1 LALVLLAPGIDLNPE
16 YGQSNH
22 MTVSDRWL
30 LPDGVEDI
38 LPPLAG
44 QIESLRRDV
53 MDTCQ
58 RWGYQLVIPPLIE
71 YLESLFTGTGHDLE
85 LQTFKLTDQLT
96 GRMMGLRADMT
107 PQAARIDAHT
117 LGQKGI
123 TRLCYAGHV
132 LHTRPRHMLTGRTP
146 IQAGCELFGSSS
158 ESADMEVI
166 SLMLESLRV
175 AGLPRVHLDL
185 AHVAI
190 YENLVREAGF
200 DRASGEAIFDAMARK
215 SVPELDQWLGDCPLG
230 SAGEMLRKL
239 ARVSGGRDA
248 LAEAKSILAGAPAAL
263 QQALEQLE
271 RVADMLV
278 ADFPEVTFGF
288 DFCELRGY
296 NYHTGL
302 VFSAYVPGHDDA
314 VGKGGRYDAIG
325 SDFGRARPA
334 TGFSLDIR
342 SLASLGQRVSQ
353 PAGMIWAPSDY
364 DDTLA
369 GVISGLRLTE
379 TVVRALPED
388 RNTDPRAR
396 GCDRILVR
404 QDGQWVVEHL
414 S

>member
-1 LALVLLAPGIDLNPE
+1 
-16 YGQSNH
+16 

-44 QIESLRRDV
+44 RIESLRRDV

-96 GRMMGLRADMT
+96 GRMMGVRADMT

-117 LGQKGI
+117 LGQEGI

-146 IQAGCELFGSSS
+146 IQAGCELFGSAS

-166 SLMLESLRV
+166 SLMLETLRV
-175 AGLPRVHLDL
+175 AGLPRIHLDL

-190 YENLVREAGF
+190 YESLIGEADF
-200 DRASGEAIFDAMARK
+200 DRDTEETIFDAMARK
-215 SVPELDQWLGDCPLG
+215 SVPELDVLLGDCPEG
-230 SAGEMLRKL
+230 SAGSRLRKL
-239 ARVSGGRDA
+239 ARVSGGPEA
-248 LAEAKSILAGAPAAL
+248 LVEARKILSGASESLDAAL
-263 QQALEQLE
+263 DKLD
-271 RVADMLV
+271 RVANMLTR
-278 ADFPEVTFGF
+278 DFPEVSFGF

-302 VFSAYVPGHDDA
+302 VFAAYVPGHGDSVA
-314 VGKGGRYDAIG
+314 KGGRYDAIG
-325 SDFGRARPA
+325 SDFGRPRPA

-342 SLASLGQRVSQ
+342 ALVSLGERTVKKNG
-353 PAGMIWAPSDY
+353 AVWAPADQDPTLEGAVSD
-364 DDTLA
+364 
-369 GVISGLRLTE
+369 LRKTE
-379 TVVRALPED
+379 TVIRALPED
-388 RNTDPRAR
+388 EGVNPATR
-396 GCDRILVR
+396 GCDRQLVKK
-404 QDGQWVVEHL
+404 DGEWVVESL
-414 S
+414 D

>member
-1 LALVLLAPGIDLNPE
+1 
-16 YGQSNH
+16 

-71 YLESLFTGTGHDLE
+71 YLESLFTGTGHNLE

-96 GRMMGLRADMT
+96 GRMMGVRADMT

-117 LGQKGI
+117 LGQEGI

-132 LHTRPRHMLTGRTP
+132 LHTRPLHMLTGRTP
-146 IQAGCELFGSSS
+146 IQAGCELFGSAS
-158 ESADMEVI
+158 EAADLEVI
-166 SLMLESLRV
+166 SLMLEGLRV
-175 AGLPRVHLDL
+175 AGLRRVHLDL
-185 AHVAI
+185 AHVSI
-190 YENLVREAGF
+190 YQSLINETGF
-200 DRASGEAIFDAMARK
+200 DRDTEAAVFDAMARK
-215 SVPELDQWLGDCPLG
+215 SVPELDALLGDCPAD
-230 SAGEMLRKL
+230 SAGARLREL
-239 ARVSGGRDA
+239 ARVSGGLEALNDA
-248 LAEAKSILAGAPAAL
+248 RTILSGASVALDAAL
-263 QQALEQLE
+263 DQLG
-271 RVADMLV
+271 RVATML
-278 ADFPEVTFGF
+278 ARDFPEVELGF

-302 VFSAYVPGHDDA
+302 VFAAYVPGHGDA

-342 SLASLGQRVSQ
+342 ALVALGQRPSMQ
-353 PAGMIWAPSDY
+353 AGAIWAPAVA
-364 DDTLA
+364 DDPSLEA
-369 GVISGLRLTE
+369 VISGLRMTK
-379 TVVRALPED
+379 TVVRALPDDAGTNPAE
-388 RNTDPRAR
+388 R
-396 GCDRILVR
+396 GCDRQIR
-404 QDGQWVVEHL
+404 KQDGKWVVEPL
-414 S
+414 V

>member
-1 LALVLLAPGIDLNPE
+1 
-16 YGQSNH
+16 

-44 QIESLRRDV
+44 RIESLRRDV

-96 GRMMGLRADMT
+96 GRMMGVRADMT

-117 LGQKGI
+117 LGQEGI

-146 IQAGCELFGSSS
+146 IQAGCELFGSTS
-158 ESADMEVI
+158 EAADMEII
-166 SLMLESLRV
+166 SLMLEALRV

-185 AHVAI
+185 AHVSI
-190 YENLVREAGF
+190 YESLIASSGF
-200 DRASGEAIFDAMARK
+200 DKDTEAAVFDAMARK
-215 SVPELDQWLGDCPLG
+215 SVPELDRLLGDCEPG
-230 SAGEMLRKL
+230 SAGARLCDL
-239 ARVSGGRDA
+239 ARVNGGV
-248 LAEAKSILAGAPAAL
+248 E
-263 QQALEQLE
+263 ALEQA
-271 RVADMLV
+271 RVILGGASEALDAALNKLTRVVEMLSR
-278 ADFPEVTFGF
+278 DFPEVSLGF

-302 VFSAYVPGHDDA
+302 VFAAYVPGHGDA
-314 VGKGGRYDAIG
+314 VAKGGRYDAIG

-342 SLASLGQRVSQ
+342 ALVSLGERVHHHSG
-353 PAGMIWAPSDY
+353 AIWAPAVEESA
-364 DDTLA
+364 LE
-369 GVISGLRLTE
+369 GVISGLRMTE
-379 TVVRALPED
+379 TVIRQLPGDEPADPALQ
-388 RNTDPRAR
+388 
-396 GCDRILVR
+396 GCDRQLVKK
-404 QDGQWVVEHL
+404 DGQWVVEML
-414 S
+414 G

>member
-1 LALVLLAPGIDLNPE
+1 
-16 YGQSNH
+16 

-96 GRMMGLRADMT
+96 GRMMGVRADMT

-117 LGQKGI
+117 LGDEGI

-132 LHTRPRHMLTGRTP
+132 LHTRPQHMLTGRTP
-146 IQAGCELFGSSS
+146 IQAGCELFGSTS
-158 ESADMEVI
+158 EAADLEVI
-166 SLMLESLRV
+166 SLMLEALRV
-175 AGLPRVHLDL
+175 SGLRRVHLDL
-185 AHVAI
+185 AHVSI
-190 YENLVREAGF
+190 YESLITEAGF
-200 DRASGEAIFDAMARK
+200 DRNTEEAVFDAMARK
-215 SVPELDQWLGDCPLG
+215 SVPELDRLLGDCAPG
-230 SAGEMLRKL
+230 SAGARLREL
-239 ARVSGGRDA
+239 ARVSGGVDA
-248 LAEAKSILAGAPAAL
+248 LEAARRILGGASSAL
-263 QQALEQLE
+263 DAALEQLARVVEMLE
-271 RVADMLV
+271 RDY
-278 ADFPEVTFGF
+278 PEVSLGF

-302 VFSAYVPGHDDA
+302 VFAAYVPGHGDSVA
-314 VGKGGRYDAIG
+314 KGGRYDAIG

-342 SLASLGQRVSQ
+342 ALVALGER
-353 PAGMIWAPSDY
+353 AYNRFGAIWAPADE
-364 DDTLA
+364 DDALE
-369 GVISGLRLTE
+369 GVISGLRMTE
-379 TVVRALPED
+379 TVIRALPED
-388 RNTDPRAR
+388 TDANPATR
-396 GCDRILVR
+396 GCDRQLVKR
-404 QDGQWVVEHL
+404 DGKWVVVAL
-414 S
+414 D

>member
-1 LALVLLAPGIDLNPE
+1 
-16 YGQSNH
+16 

-96 GRMMGLRADMT
+96 GRMMGVRADMT

-117 LGQKGI
+117 LGDEGI

-132 LHTRPRHMLTGRTP
+132 LHTRPQHMLTGRTP
-146 IQAGCELFGSSS
+146 IQAGCELFGSTS
-158 ESADMEVI
+158 EAADLEVI
-166 SLMLESLRV
+166 SLMLEALRV
-175 AGLPRVHLDL
+175 SGLRRVHLDL
-185 AHVAI
+185 AHVSI
-190 YENLVREAGF
+190 YESLITEAGF
-200 DRASGEAIFDAMARK
+200 DRNTEETVFDAMARK
-215 SVPELDQWLGDCPLG
+215 SVPELDRLLGDCEPG
-230 SAGEMLRKL
+230 SAGARLREL
-239 ARVSGGRDA
+239 ARVSGGVDA
-248 LAEAKSILAGAPAAL
+248 LAAARRILGGASSAL
-263 QQALEQLE
+263 DAALEQLARVVEMLE
-271 RVADMLV
+271 RDY
-278 ADFPEVTFGF
+278 PEVSLGF

-302 VFSAYVPGHDDA
+302 VFAAYVPGHGDSVA
-314 VGKGGRYDAIG
+314 KGGRYDAIG

-342 SLASLGQRVSQ
+342 ALVALGER
-353 PAGMIWAPSDY
+353 AYNRFGAIWAPADE
-364 DDTLA
+364 DTALE
-369 GVISGLRLTE
+369 GVISGLRMTE
-379 TVVRALPED
+379 TVIRALPED
-388 RNTDPRAR
+388 TDANTAAR
-396 GCDRILVR
+396 GCDRQLVKR
-404 QDGQWVVEHL
+404 DGKWVVVAL
-414 S
+414 D

>member
-1 LALVLLAPGIDLNPE
+1 
-16 YGQSNH
+16 

-96 GRMMGLRADMT
+96 GRMMGVRADMT

-117 LGQKGI
+117 LGQEGI

-146 IQAGCELFGSSS
+146 IQAGCELFGSAS
-158 ESADMEVI
+158 EAADMEVI
-166 SLMLESLRV
+166 SLMLETLRV
-175 AGLPRVHLDL
+175 SGLPRVHLDL

-190 YENLVREAGF
+190 YETLMGEASF
-200 DRASGEAIFDAMARK
+200 DRDTEAAIFDAMARK
-215 SVPELDQWLGDCPLG
+215 SVPELDELLG
-230 SAGEMLRKL
+230 SCDPLSAGGRLRQL
-239 ARVSGGRDA
+239 ARVSGG
-248 LAEAKSILAGAPAAL
+248 AEALQEARKILEGAPEAL
-263 QQALEQLE
+263 LGALDQLG
-271 RVADMLV
+271 RVADMLTR
-278 ADFPEVTFGF
+278 DFPEISFGF

-302 VFSAYVPGHDDA
+302 VFAAYAPGHGDA
-314 VGKGGRYDAIG
+314 VAKGGRYDAIG

-334 TGFSLDIR
+334 TGFSLDVR
-342 SLASLGQRVSQ
+342 ALVSLGERVVRR
-353 PAGMIWAPSDY
+353 PGAVWAPADV
-364 DDTLA
+364 DPALE
-369 GVISGLRLTE
+369 GVIAGLRLTE
-379 TVVRALPED
+379 VVVRALPEESGA
-388 RNTDPRAR
+388 DPAAK
-396 GCDRILVR
+396 GCDRILVKR
-404 QDGQWVVEHL
+404 DGQWVVDQL

>member
-1 LALVLLAPGIDLNPE
+1 
-16 YGQSNH
+16 

-96 GRMMGLRADMT
+96 GRMMGVRADMT

-117 LGQKGI
+117 LGQEGI

-146 IQAGCELFGSSS
+146 IQAGCELFGSAS
-158 ESADMEVI
+158 EAADLEII
-166 SLMLESLRV
+166 SLMLETLRV
-175 AGLPRVHLDL
+175 AGLSRVHLDL
-185 AHVAI
+185 AHVSI
-190 YENLVREAGF
+190 YESLISAAGF
-200 DRASGEAIFDAMARK
+200 DKATEEAVFDAMGRK
-215 SVPELDQWLGDCPLG
+215 SVPELERLLGDCKDG
-230 SAGEMLRKL
+230 SAGALLRRL
-239 ARVSGGRDA
+239 ARVSGGTEA
-248 LAEAKSILAGAPAAL
+248 LDEAREILAGASGALDNALGQLARVAEAL
-263 QQALEQLE
+263 Q
-271 RVADMLV
+271 RDY
-278 ADFPEVTFGF
+278 PEVSLGF

-302 VFSAYVPGHDDA
+302 VFAAYVPGHGDSVA
-314 VGKGGRYDAIG
+314 KGGRYDAIG
-325 SDFGRARPA
+325 SDFGRGRPA

-342 SLASLGQRVSQ
+342 ALVALGDRLTQRPGAV
-353 PAGMIWAPSDY
+353 WAPAQADAALEQAIV
-364 DDTLA
+364 DLRTTDT
-369 GVISGLRLTE
+369 VI
-379 TVVRALPED
+379 RALPD
-388 RNTDPRAR
+388 DVTTDPASR
-396 GCDRILVR
+396 GCDRQLVKR
-404 QDGQWVVEHL
+404 DGQWILEAL
-414 S
+414 G

>member
-1 LALVLLAPGIDLNPE
+1 
-16 YGQSNH
+16 

-96 GRMMGLRADMT
+96 GRMMGVRADMT

-117 LGQKGI
+117 LGDEGI

-132 LHTRPRHMLTGRTP
+132 LHTRPQHMLTGRTP
-146 IQAGCELFGSSS
+146 IQAGCELFGSTS
-158 ESADMEVI
+158 EAADLEVI
-166 SLMLESLRV
+166 SLMLEALRV
-175 AGLPRVHLDL
+175 SGLRRVHLDL
-185 AHVAI
+185 AHVSI
-190 YENLVREAGF
+190 YESLITEAGF
-200 DRASGEAIFDAMARK
+200 DRNTEEAVFDAMARK
-215 SVPELDQWLGDCPLG
+215 SVPELDRLLGGCEPG
-230 SAGEMLRKL
+230 SAGARLREL
-239 ARVSGGRDA
+239 ARVSGGVDA
-248 LAEAKSILAGAPAAL
+248 LAAARRILGGASSAL
-263 QQALEQLE
+263 DAALEQLARVVEMLE
-271 RVADMLV
+271 RDY
-278 ADFPEVTFGF
+278 PEVSLGF

-302 VFSAYVPGHDDA
+302 VFAAYVPGHGDSVA
-314 VGKGGRYDAIG
+314 KGGRYDAIG

-342 SLASLGQRVSQ
+342 ALVALGER
-353 PAGMIWAPSDY
+353 AYNRFGAIWAPAVE
-364 DDTLA
+364 DTALES
-369 GVISGLRLTE
+369 VISGLRMTE
-379 TVVRALPED
+379 TVIRALPED
-388 RNTDPRAR
+388 TDANPAAR
-396 GCDRILVR
+396 GCDRQLVKR
-404 QDGQWVVEHL
+404 DGKWVVVAL
-414 S
+414 D

>member
-1 LALVLLAPGIDLNPE
+1 
-16 YGQSNH
+16 

-96 GRMMGLRADMT
+96 GRMMGVRADMT

-117 LGQKGI
+117 LGDEGI

-132 LHTRPRHMLTGRTP
+132 LHTRPHHMLTGRTP
-146 IQAGCELFGSSS
+146 IQAGCELFGSAS
-158 ESADMEVI
+158 ETADLEI
-166 SLMLESLRV
+166 IALMLETLRV
-175 AGLPRVHLDL
+175 SGLPRVHLDL
-185 AHVAI
+185 AHVSI
-190 YENLVREAGF
+190 YESLITQAGF
-200 DRASGEAIFDAMARK
+200 DRETEAAVFDAMARK
-215 SVPELDQWLGDCPLG
+215 SVPELDQLLGDCTAG
-230 SAGEMLRKL
+230 SAGARLREL
-239 ARVSGGRDA
+239 ARVNGGVEA
-248 LAEAKSILAGAPAAL
+248 LEQAQSILGGASDDLDA
-263 QQALEQLE
+263 ALEQLA
-271 RVADMLV
+271 RVAQMLKR
-278 ADFPEVTFGF
+278 DYPEVSLGF

-302 VFSAYVPGHDDA
+302 VFAAYVPGHGDSVA
-314 VGKGGRYDAIG
+314 KGGRYDAIG

-342 SLASLGQRVSQ
+342 ALVALGQRAYSR
-353 PAGMIWAPSDY
+353 AGSIWAPAEADPA
-364 DDTLA
+364 LE
-369 GVISGLRLTE
+369 GVVSGLRMTE
-379 TVVRALPED
+379 TVIRALPED
-388 RNTDPRAR
+388 AQADPAER
-396 GCDRILVR
+396 GCDRQLVKR
-404 QDGQWVVEHL
+404 DGKWVVEAL
-414 S
+414 G

>member
-1 LALVLLAPGIDLNPE
+1 
-16 YGQSNH
+16 

-96 GRMMGLRADMT
+96 GRMMGVRADMT

-117 LGQKGI
+117 LGQEGI

-146 IQAGCELFGSSS
+146 IQAGCELFGSES
-158 ESADMEVI
+158 EAADMEVI
-166 SLMLESLRV
+166 SLMLEALRV
-175 AGLPRVHLDL
+175 AGLSRVHLDL
-185 AHVAI
+185 AHVSI
-190 YENLVREAGF
+190 FQSLIGAGNF
-200 DRASGEAIFDAMARK
+200 DRDTEAAIFDAVGRK
-215 SVPELDQWLGDCPLG
+215 SVPELEELLGDCPAD
-230 SAGEMLRKL
+230 SAGGRLLRL
-239 ARVSGGRDA
+239 VPVSGGPEA
-248 LAEAKSILAGAPAAL
+248 LAQARTILQGASEVL
-263 QQALEQLE
+263 DKALEKLD
-271 RVADMLV
+271 RVSEMLV
-278 ADFPEVTFGF
+278 RDFPEVSFGF

-302 VFSAYVPGHDDA
+302 VFAAYVPGHGDA
-314 VGKGGRYDAIG
+314 VAKGGRYDAIG
-325 SDFGRARPA
+325 QDFGRARPA

-342 SLASLGQRVSQ
+342 ALVALGERTRTL
-353 PAGMIWAPSDY
+353 PGAIWAPADPDPALEAAISELRK
-364 DDTLA
+364 T
-369 GVISGLRLTE
+369 GTVI
-379 TVVRALPED
+379 RALPED
-388 RNTDPRAR
+388 DLCDPATR
-396 GCDRILVR
+396 GCDRKLVR
-404 QDGQWVVEHL
+404 TGGQWVVEKL

>member
-1 LALVLLAPGIDLNPE
+1 
-16 YGQSNH
+16 

-71 YLESLFTGTGHDLE
+71 YLESLFTGTGHDLA

-96 GRMMGLRADMT
+96 GRMMGVRADMT

-117 LGQKGI
+117 LHQEGI

-132 LHTRPRHMLTGRTP
+132 LHARPKHMLTGRTP
-146 IQAGCELFGSSS
+146 IQAGCELFGSAS
-158 ESADMEVI
+158 EDADLEVI
-166 SLMLESLRV
+166 RLMLEALRV
-175 AGLPRVHLDL
+175 AGISEVHLDL

-190 YENLVREAGF
+190 YQSLIEAAGF
-200 DRASGEAIFDAMARK
+200 DEETEAAIFDAMARK
-215 SVPELDQWLGDCPLG
+215 SIPELDELLGAYPPQSPGAL
-230 SAGEMLRKL
+230 LRTL
-239 ARVSGGRDA
+239 ARVSGGADA
-248 LAEAKSILAGAPAAL
+248 LDIAREALAGAPDNVIHAL
-263 QQALEQLE
+263 DQLQ
-271 RVADMLV
+271 RVAEHLRGSHPDLNL
-278 ADFPEVTFGF
+278 GF

-302 VFSAYVPGHDDA
+302 VFAAYVPGHGDA

-325 SDFGRARPA
+325 QDFGRARPA
-334 TGFSLDIR
+334 TGFSLDVRALVALGRRAGRAR
-342 SLASLGQRVSQ
+342 SA
-353 PAGMIWAPSDY
+353 IWAPADA
-364 DDTLA
+364 DPALDATIA
-369 GVISGLRLTE
+369 GLRMTE

-388 RNTDPRAR
+388 GDVDPAAR
-396 GCDRILVR
+396 GCDRVLVER
-404 QDGQWVVEHL
+404 NGQWVVEQL
-414 S
+414 GAR

>member
-1 LALVLLAPGIDLNPE
+1 
-16 YGQSNH
+16 

-96 GRMMGLRADMT
+96 GRMMGVRADMT

-117 LGQKGI
+117 LGDEGI

-132 LHTRPRHMLTGRTP
+132 LHTRPHHMLTGRTP
-146 IQAGCELFGSSS
+146 IQAGCELFGSAS
-158 ESADMEVI
+158 ETADLEI
-166 SLMLESLRV
+166 IALMLETLRV
-175 AGLPRVHLDL
+175 SGLPRVHLDL
-185 AHVAI
+185 AHVSI
-190 YENLVREAGF
+190 YESLITQAGF
-200 DRASGEAIFDAMARK
+200 DRETEAAVFDAMARK
-215 SVPELDQWLGDCPLG
+215 SVPELDQLLGDCAAG
-230 SAGEMLRKL
+230 SAGARLREL
-239 ARVSGGRDA
+239 ARVNGGVEA
-248 LAEAKSILAGAPAAL
+248 LEQAQSILGGASTDLDA
-263 QQALEQLE
+263 ALEQLG
-271 RVADMLV
+271 RVAQMLKR
-278 ADFPEVTFGF
+278 DYPEVSLGF

-302 VFSAYVPGHDDA
+302 VFAAYVPGHGDSVA
-314 VGKGGRYDAIG
+314 KGGRYDAIG

-342 SLASLGQRVSQ
+342 ALVALGQRAYSR
-353 PAGMIWAPSDY
+353 AGSIWAPAEADPA
-364 DDTLA
+364 LE
-369 GVISGLRLTE
+369 GVISGLRMTE
-379 TVVRALPED
+379 TVIRALPED
-388 RNTDPRAR
+388 AQADPAER
-396 GCDRILVR
+396 GCDRQLVKR
-404 QDGQWVVEHL
+404 DGKWVVEAL
-414 S
+414 D

>member
-1 LALVLLAPGIDLNPE
+1 
-16 YGQSNH
+16 

-96 GRMMGLRADMT
+96 GRMMGVRADMT

-117 LGQKGI
+117 LGQDGI

-146 IQAGCELFGSSS
+146 IQAGCELFGSAS

-166 SLMLESLRV
+166 SLMLEALRV
-175 AGLPRVHLDL
+175 SGLPRVHLDL

-190 YENLVREAGF
+190 YETLMGEAGF
-200 DRASGEAIFDAMARK
+200 DRVTAAAVFDAMARK
-215 SVPELDQWLGDCPLG
+215 SVPELDELLGDCDPH
-230 SAGEMLRKL
+230 SAGGRLRAL
-239 ARVSGGRDA
+239 ARVSGGPEA
-248 LAEAKSILAGAPAAL
+248 LEEAREILAGAPEAL
-263 QQALEQLE
+263 NSALDQLG
-271 RVADMLV
+271 RVADLLTR
-278 ADFPEVTFGF
+278 DFPEVSFGF

-302 VFSAYVPGHDDA
+302 VFAAYAPGHGDA
-314 VGKGGRYDAIG
+314 VAKGGRYDAIG

-342 SLASLGQRVSQ
+342 ALVALGERVSRRSG
-353 PAGMIWAPSDY
+353 AVWAPADN
-364 DDTLA
+364 DPALQ
-369 GVISGLRLTE
+369 GVIAGLRMTE

-388 RNTDPRAR
+388 VDTDPATR
-396 GCDRILVR
+396 GCDRILVKR
-404 QDGQWVVEHL
+404 DGQWVVDQL

>member
-1 LALVLLAPGIDLNPE
+1 
-16 YGQSNH
+16 

-44 QIESLRRDV
+44 RIESLRRDV

-96 GRMMGLRADMT
+96 GRMMGVRADMT

-117 LGQKGI
+117 LGQEGI

-146 IQAGCELFGSSS
+146 IQAGCELFGSAS
-158 ESADMEVI
+158 EAADMEVI
-166 SLMLESLRV
+166 SLMLETLRV
-175 AGLPRVHLDL
+175 AGLPRIHLDL

-190 YENLVREAGF
+190 YESLIGEADF
-200 DRASGEAIFDAMARK
+200 DRDTEETIFDAMARK
-215 SVPELDQWLGDCPLG
+215 SVPELDELLGDCAEG
-230 SAGEMLRKL
+230 SAGDRLRKL
-239 ARVSGGRDA
+239 ARVSGGPEA
-248 LAEAKSILAGAPAAL
+248 LAEARTILSGASESLDAAL
-263 QQALEQLE
+263 DKLE
-271 RVADMLV
+271 RVSAMLTR
-278 ADFPEVTFGF
+278 DFPEVSFGF

-302 VFSAYVPGHDDA
+302 VFAAYVPGHGDSVA
-314 VGKGGRYDAIG
+314 KGGRYDAIG
-325 SDFGRARPA
+325 SDFGRPRPA

-342 SLASLGQRVSQ
+342 ALVSLGERAVRKGG
-353 PAGMIWAPSDY
+353 AVWAPADQ
-364 DDTLA
+364 DPELEGA
-369 GVISGLRLTE
+369 IAGLRSTD
-379 TVVRALPED
+379 TVIRALPED
-388 RNTDPRAR
+388 EGCDPAAR
-396 GCDRILVR
+396 GCDRQLVKK
-404 QDGQWVVEHL
+404 DGEWVVESL
-414 S
+414 D

>member
-1 LALVLLAPGIDLNPE
+1 
-16 YGQSNH
+16 

-96 GRMMGLRADMT
+96 GRMMGVRADMT

-117 LGQKGI
+117 LGQEGI

-132 LHTRPRHMLTGRTP
+132 LHTRPKHMLASRTP
-146 IQAGCELFGSSS
+146 IQAGCEVFGSAS
-158 ESADMEVI
+158 ESADLEII
-166 SLMLESLRV
+166 SLMLEALRV

-190 YENLVREAGF
+190 YESLIGEAEF
-200 DRASGEAIFDAMARK
+200 DRDTSAAIFDAMGRK
-215 SVPELDQWLGDCPLG
+215 SVPELDRLLGDCPKG
-230 SAGEMLRKL
+230 SAGARLREL
-239 ARVSGGRDA
+239 ARVSGG
-248 LAEAKSILAGAPAAL
+248 AEALTEAGRILSGASDNLSAAL
-263 QQALEQLE
+263 DQLGRVATMLE
-271 RVADMLV
+271 R
-278 ADFPEVTFGF
+278 DFPEVSFGF

-302 VFSAYVPGHDDA
+302 VFAAYVPGHGDSI
-314 VGKGGRYDAIG
+314 GKGGRYDAIG

-342 SLASLGQRVSQ
+342 ALVSLGSRPANQRKAV
-353 PAGMIWAPSDY
+353 WAPAEEDSE
-364 DDTLA
+364 LEQ
-369 GVISGLRLTE
+369 VISELRKTDI
-379 TVVRALPED
+379 VIRALPED
-388 RNTDPRAR
+388 MKADPSTR
-396 GCDRILVR
+396 GCDRKLVKQGDR
-404 QDGQWVVEHL
+404 WVVQGL
-414 S
+414 G

>member
-1 LALVLLAPGIDLNPE
+1 
-16 YGQSNH
+16 

-117 LGQKGI
+117 LGQEGV

-146 IQAGCELFGSSS
+146 IQAGCELFGSAS
-158 ESADMEVI
+158 EAADLEVI
-166 SLMLESLRV
+166 SLMLAALRV
-175 AGLPRVHLDL
+175 AGLRRVHLDL
-185 AHVAI
+185 AHVSI
-190 YENLVREAGF
+190 YESLINEAGF
-200 DRASGEAIFDAMARK
+200 DRDTEAAVFDAMARK
-215 SVPELDQWLGDCPLG
+215 SVPELDALLGTCPAG
-230 SAGEMLRKL
+230 SAGARLREL
-239 ARVSGGRDA
+239 ARVSGGVEA
-248 LAEAKSILAGAPAAL
+248 LATAREILGGASSAL
-263 QQALEQLE
+263 DAALEQLG
-271 RVADMLV
+271 RVADML
-278 ADFPEVTFGF
+278 ARDFPEVDLGF

-302 VFSAYVPGHDDA
+302 VFAAYVPGHGDA
-314 VGKGGRYDAIG
+314 IGKGGRYDAIG

-342 SLASLGQRVSQ
+342 ALVTLGERPSKRSG
-353 PAGMIWAPSDY
+353 AIWAPAV
-364 DDTLA
+364 DDSSLE
-369 GVISGLRLTE
+369 GVISGLRMTE
-379 TVVRALPED
+379 TVVRALPD
-388 RNTDPRAR
+388 DAGVDPADR
-396 GCDRILVR
+396 GCDRQLCQ
-404 QDGQWVVEHL
+404 QDGKWVVETL
-414 S
+414 V

>member
-1 LALVLLAPGIDLNPE
+1 
-16 YGQSNH
+16 

-96 GRMMGLRADMT
+96 GRMMGVRADMT

-117 LGQKGI
+117 LGQEGI

-146 IQAGCELFGSSS
+146 IQAGCELFGSAS
-158 ESADMEVI
+158 EAADMEVI
-166 SLMLESLRV
+166 SLMLETLRV
-175 AGLPRVHLDL
+175 SGMPRVHLDL

-190 YENLVREAGF
+190 YETLMGEANV
-200 DRASGEAIFDAMARK
+200 DRDTEAAIFDAMARK
-215 SVPELDQWLGDCPLG
+215 SVPELDQLLGDCDPQ
-230 SAGEMLRKL
+230 SAGGRLREL
-239 ARVSGGRDA
+239 ARVSGG
-248 LAEAKSILAGAPAAL
+248 AEALEEARNILEGAPEAL
-263 QQALEQLE
+263 VGALDQLG
-271 RVADMLV
+271 RVADMLTR
-278 ADFPEVTFGF
+278 DFPEISFGF

-302 VFSAYVPGHDDA
+302 VFAAYAPGHGDA
-314 VGKGGRYDAIG
+314 IAKGGRYDAIG

-334 TGFSLDIR
+334 TGFSLDVR
-342 SLASLGQRVSQ
+342 ALVSLGERVVRRDG
-353 PAGMIWAPSDY
+353 AVWAPA
-364 DDTLA
+364 DTDPELE
-369 GVISGLRLTE
+369 GVIAGLRMTE
-379 TVVRALPED
+379 TVVRALPEESD
-388 RNTDPRAR
+388 ADPAAK
-396 GCDRILVR
+396 GCDRILVKR
-404 QDGQWVVEHL
+404 DGQWVVDQL

>member
-1 LALVLLAPGIDLNPE
+1 
-16 YGQSNH
+16 

-96 GRMMGLRADMT
+96 GRMMGVRADMT

-117 LGQKGI
+117 LGDEGI

-132 LHTRPRHMLTGRTP
+132 LHTRPQHMLTGRTP
-146 IQAGCELFGSSS
+146 IQAGCELFGSTS
-158 ESADMEVI
+158 EAADLEVI
-166 SLMLESLRV
+166 SLMLEALRV
-175 AGLPRVHLDL
+175 SGLRRVHLDL
-185 AHVAI
+185 AHVSI
-190 YENLVREAGF
+190 YESLITEAGF
-200 DRASGEAIFDAMARK
+200 DRNTEETVFDAMARK
-215 SVPELDQWLGDCPLG
+215 SVPELDRLLGDCEPG
-230 SAGEMLRKL
+230 SAGARLREL
-239 ARVSGGRDA
+239 ARVSGGVDA
-248 LAEAKSILAGAPAAL
+248 LAAARRILGGASSAL
-263 QQALEQLE
+263 DAALEQLARVVEMLE
-271 RVADMLV
+271 RDY
-278 ADFPEVTFGF
+278 PEVSLGF

-302 VFSAYVPGHDDA
+302 VFAAYVPGHGDSVA
-314 VGKGGRYDAIG
+314 KGGRYDAIG

-342 SLASLGQRVSQ
+342 ALVALGER
-353 PAGMIWAPSDY
+353 AYNRFGAIWAPADE
-364 DDTLA
+364 DTALE
-369 GVISGLRLTE
+369 GVISGLRMTE
-379 TVVRALPED
+379 TVIRALPED
-388 RNTDPRAR
+388 TDANPAAR
-396 GCDRILVR
+396 GCDRQLVKR
-404 QDGQWVVEHL
+404 DGKWVVVAL
-414 S
+414 D

>member
-1 LALVLLAPGIDLNPE
+1 
-16 YGQSNH
+16 

-44 QIESLRRDV
+44 RIESLRRDV

-96 GRMMGLRADMT
+96 GRMMGVRADMT

-117 LGQKGI
+117 LREDGI

-132 LHTRPRHMLTGRTP
+132 LNTRPRHMLTGRAP
-146 IQAGCELFGSSS
+146 IQAGCELFGSGS
-158 ESADMEVI
+158 EAADLEVI
-166 SLMLESLRV
+166 SLMLATLRV

-190 YENLVREAGF
+190 YQSLIAEGAFSSEMEAT
-200 DRASGEAIFDAMARK
+200 IFDAMQRK
-215 SVPELDQWLGDCPLG
+215 SVPELNELLGDCPAD
-230 SAGEMLRKL
+230 SAGGRLRRL
-239 ARVSGGRDA
+239 AAICGGMEA
-248 LAEAKSILAGAPAAL
+248 LAQARDVLAGASDDVVAAL
-263 QQALEQLE
+263 DQLE
-271 RVADMLV
+271 RVATLLNR
-278 ADFPEVTFGF
+278 DFPEVGVGF

-302 VFSAYVPGHDDA
+302 VFAAYAPGHGDA
-314 VGKGGRYDAIG
+314 VAKGGRYDAIG

-334 TGFSLDIR
+334 TGFSLDVR
-342 SLASLGQRVSQ
+342 ALVALGERVQ
-353 PAGMIWAPSDY
+353 HRAGAVWAPASE
-364 DDTLA
+364 DTALA
-369 GVISGLRLTE
+369 GVIAGLRMTE
-379 TVVRALPED
+379 TVVQALPED
-388 RNTDPRAR
+388 TDTDPRGR
-396 GCDRILVR
+396 GCDRVLVQR
-404 QDGQWVVEHL
+404 DGQWVVESL
-414 S
+414 

>member
-1 LALVLLAPGIDLNPE
+1 
-16 YGQSNH
+16 

-71 YLESLFTGTGHDLE
+71 YVESLLTGTGHDLE

-96 GRMMGLRADMT
+96 GRMMGVRADMT

-117 LGQKGI
+117 LGQEGI

-132 LHTRPRHMLTGRTP
+132 LHTRPKNMLASRTP
-146 IQAGCELFGSSS
+146 IQAGCELFGSAS
-158 ESADMEVI
+158 ESADLEVI
-166 SLMLESLRV
+166 SLMLEALRV
-175 AGLPRVHLDL
+175 AGLSRVHLDL

-190 YENLVREAGF
+190 YESLIGEAEF
-200 DRASGEAIFDAMARK
+200 DRTTSAAVFDAMGRK
-215 SVPELDQWLGDCPLG
+215 SVPELDRLLGDCPEG
-230 SAGEMLRKL
+230 SAGARLREL
-239 ARVSGGRDA
+239 ARVSGG
-248 LAEAKSILAGAPAAL
+248 AEALTEAHRILSGASDNLNA
-263 QQALEQLE
+263 ALEQLG
-271 RVADMLV
+271 RVAEMLQR
-278 ADFPEVTFGF
+278 DFPEVSFGF

-302 VFSAYVPGHDDA
+302 VFAAYVPGHGDSI
-314 VGKGGRYDAIG
+314 GKGGRYDAIG

-342 SLASLGQRVSQ
+342 ALVSLGTRPINHRKAV
-353 PAGMIWAPSDY
+353 WAPAEEDSELEQAISELRKT
-364 DDTLA
+364 DT
-369 GVISGLRLTE
+369 VI
-379 TVVRALPED
+379 RALPED
-388 RNTDPRAR
+388 TKADPSTR
-396 GCDRILVR
+396 GCDRKLVKQGDR
-404 QDGQWVVEHL
+404 WVVQGL
-414 S
+414 G

>member
-1 LALVLLAPGIDLNPE
+1 
-16 YGQSNH
+16 

-71 YLESLFTGTGHDLE
+71 YLESLFTGTGHNLE

-96 GRMMGLRADMT
+96 GRMMGVRADMT

-117 LGQKGI
+117 LGQEGI

-132 LHTRPRHMLTGRTP
+132 LHTRPKHMLTGRTP
-146 IQAGCELFGSSS
+146 IQAGCELFGSAS
-158 ESADMEVI
+158 ESADMEII
-166 SLMLESLRV
+166 SLMLEALRV
-175 AGLPRVHLDL
+175 AGLPSIHLDL
-185 AHVAI
+185 AHVSI
-190 YENLVREAGF
+190 YESLIGEAQF
-200 DRASGEAIFDAMARK
+200 DRDTSAAIFDAMARK
-215 SVPELDQWLGDCPLG
+215 SVPELDQLLGDCPAG
-230 SAGEMLRKL
+230 SAGARLREL
-239 ARVSGGRDA
+239 ARVSGGPEA
-248 LAEAKSILAGAPAAL
+248 LAEARRILSGASESLSAAL
-263 QQALEQLE
+263 DQLGRVAQMLE
-271 RVADMLV
+271 R
-278 ADFPEVTFGF
+278 DFPEVSFGF

-302 VFSAYVPGHDDA
+302 VFAAYVPGHGDA
-314 VGKGGRYDAIG
+314 VAKGGRYDAIG

-342 SLASLGQRVSQ
+342 ALVALGKRSLNRSCAV
-353 PAGMIWAPSDY
+353 WAPAQNDAV
-364 DDTLA
+364 LEKM
-369 GVISGLRLTE
+369 ISKLRITE

-388 RNTDPRAR
+388 NGVDPATR
-396 GCDRILVR
+396 GCDRELVKQGDR
-404 QDGQWVVEHL
+404 WVVQTL
-414 S
+414 G

>member
-1 LALVLLAPGIDLNPE
+1 
-16 YGQSNH
+16 

-44 QIESLRRDV
+44 RIESLRRDV

-96 GRMMGLRADMT
+96 GRMMGVRADMT

-117 LGQKGI
+117 LGQEGI

-132 LHTRPRHMLTGRTP
+132 LHTRPKHMLTGRTP
-146 IQAGCELFGSSS
+146 IQAGCELFGSES
-158 ESADMEVI
+158 ESADLEVI
-166 SLMLESLRV
+166 SLMLEALRV
-175 AGLPRVHLDL
+175 SGLPRIHLDL
-185 AHVAI
+185 AHVSI
-190 YENLVREAGF
+190 YQSLIGEADF
-200 DRASGEAIFDAMARK
+200 SRDTEAAIFDAMARK
-215 SVPELDQWLGDCPLG
+215 SVPELDQLLGDCPSG
-230 SAGEMLRKL
+230 TPGARLREL
-239 ARVSGGRDA
+239 ARVSGGPEA
-248 LAEAKSILAGAPAAL
+248 LGQARRILKGASDDLDSAL
-263 QQALEQLE
+263 DKLG
-271 RVADMLV
+271 RVCDML
-278 ADFPEVTFGF
+278 ARDYPEVSVGF

-302 VFSAYVPGHDDA
+302 VFAAYVPGHGDA
-314 VGKGGRYDAIG
+314 VAKGGRYDAIG

-342 SLASLGQRVSQ
+342 ALVALGERVQNRSG
-353 PAGMIWAPSDY
+353 AVWAPADE
-364 DDTLA
+364 DPALE

-379 TVVRALPED
+379 TVIRALPED
-388 RNTDPRAR
+388 ADANPAAR
-396 GCDRILVR
+396 GCDRKLVK
-404 QDGQWVVEHL
+404 QGGQWVVEKL
-414 S
+414 D

>member
-1 LALVLLAPGIDLNPE
+1 
-16 YGQSNH
+16 

-44 QIESLRRDV
+44 RIESLRRDV

-96 GRMMGLRADMT
+96 GRMMGVRADMT

-117 LGQKGI
+117 LGQEGI

-146 IQAGCELFGSSS
+146 IQAGCELFGSAS
-158 ESADMEVI
+158 EAADMEVI
-166 SLMLESLRV
+166 RLMLETLRV
-175 AGLPRVHLDL
+175 AGLPKVHVDL

-190 YENLVREAGF
+190 YESLIGEADF
-200 DRASGEAIFDAMARK
+200 DRDTEEAIFDAMGRK
-215 SVPELDQWLGDCPLG
+215 SVPELDQLLGECPEG
-230 SAGEMLRKL
+230 SAGFRLRQL
-239 ARVSGGRDA
+239 ARVSGGPEA
-248 LAEAKSILAGAPAAL
+248 LAEARQGLAGGSPALTAAL
-263 QQALEQLE
+263 DQLA
-271 RVADMLV
+271 RVSDMLSR
-278 ADFPEVTFGF
+278 DFPEVSFGF

-302 VFSAYVPGHDDA
+302 VFAAYVPGHGEA
-314 VGKGGRYDAIG
+314 VAKGGRYDAIG

-342 SLASLGQRVSQ
+342 ALVSLGDRVVRKSG
-353 PAGMIWAPSDY
+353 AIWAPADR
-364 DDTLA
+364 DPALE
-369 GVISGLRLTE
+369 GVISGLRMTE
-379 TVVRALPED
+379 TVIRALPED
-388 RNTDPRAR
+388 EGCDPAER
-396 GCDRILVR
+396 GCDRQLVKR
-404 QDGQWVVEHL
+404 DGQWVVESL
-414 S
+414 D

>member
-1 LALVLLAPGIDLNPE
+1 
-16 YGQSNH
+16 

-96 GRMMGLRADMT
+96 GRMMGVRADMT

-117 LGQKGI
+117 LGDEGI

-132 LHTRPRHMLTGRTP
+132 LHTRPQHMLTGRTP
-146 IQAGCELFGSSS
+146 IQAGCELFGSTS
-158 ESADMEVI
+158 ETADLEVI
-166 SLMLESLRV
+166 SLMLEALRV
-175 AGLPRVHLDL
+175 SGLPRVHLDL
-185 AHVAI
+185 AHVSI
-190 YENLVREAGF
+190 YESLITEAGF
-200 DRASGEAIFDAMARK
+200 DRDTEEAVFDAMARK
-215 SVPELDQWLGDCPLG
+215 SVPELDRLLGDCASG
-230 SAGEMLRKL
+230 SAGARLREL
-239 ARVSGGRDA
+239 ARVNGGVEALEAARNILGGASKALDA
-248 LAEAKSILAGAPAAL
+248 
-263 QQALEQLE
+263 ALEQLA
-271 RVADMLV
+271 RVVEMLTREY
-278 ADFPEVTFGF
+278 PEVSLGF

-302 VFSAYVPGHDDA
+302 VFAAYVPGHGDSVA
-314 VGKGGRYDAIG
+314 KGGRYDAIG

-342 SLASLGQRVSQ
+342 ALVALGERAYSRFG
-353 PAGMIWAPSDY
+353 AIWAPAEGDPA
-364 DDTLA
+364 LE
-369 GVISGLRLTE
+369 GVISGLRMTE
-379 TVVRALPED
+379 TVIRALPED
-388 RNTDPRAR
+388 TNANPAER
-396 GCDRILVR
+396 GCDRQLVKR
-404 QDGQWVVEHL
+404 DGKWVVAAL
-414 S
+414 D

>member
-1 LALVLLAPGIDLNPE
+1 
-16 YGQSNH
+16 

-44 QIESLRRDV
+44 QIESLRRDI

-71 YLESLFTGTGHDLE
+71 YLESLFTGTGHDLA

-96 GRMMGLRADMT
+96 GRMMGVRADMT

-117 LGQKGI
+117 LHQDGV

-132 LHTRPRHMLTGRTP
+132 LHARPQHMLTGRTP
-146 IQAGCELFGSSS
+146 IQAGCELFGSAS
-158 ESADMEVI
+158 EEADLEVI
-166 SLMLESLRV
+166 RLMLETLRV
-175 AGLPRVHLDL
+175 AGIGDVHLDL

-190 YENLVREAGF
+190 YQSLIEAAAF
-200 DRASGEAIFDAMARK
+200 DEETEAAIFDAMARK
-215 SVPELDQWLGDCPLG
+215 SVPELDQLLGDCAPDSPGAL
-230 SAGEMLRKL
+230 LRML

-248 LAEAKSILAGAPAAL
+248 LDRAREALAGAPDNVL
-263 QQALEQLE
+263 QALDQLQ
-271 RVADMLV
+271 RVADHLLETHP
-278 ADFPEVTFGF
+278 DLSLGF

-302 VFSAYVPGHDDA
+302 VFAVYVPGHGDA

-325 SDFGRARPA
+325 QDFGRARPA
-334 TGFSLDIR
+334 TGFSLDVRALVALGHRPGGSR
-342 SLASLGQRVSQ
+342 SV
-353 PAGMIWAPSDY
+353 IWAPADADPALDS
-364 DDTLA
+364 TVA
-369 GVISGLRLTE
+369 GLRMTE

-388 RNTDPRAR
+388 AGTDPAQR
-396 GCDRILVR
+396 GCDRVLVKR
-404 QDGQWVVEHL
+404 DGQWVVEQL
-414 S
+414 GAV

>member
-1 LALVLLAPGIDLNPE
+1 
-16 YGQSNH
+16 

-44 QIESLRRDV
+44 QIESLRRNV

-117 LGQKGI
+117 LGQNGI

-175 AGLPRVHLDL
+175 AGLHHVHLDL

-215 SVPELDQWLGDCPLG
+215 SVPELDQWLADCPAG

-239 ARVSGGRDA
+239 ARVSGGLDA

-278 ADFPEVTFGF
+278 THFPEVTFGF

-302 VFSAYVPGHDDA
+302 VFSAYVPGHGDA

-342 SLASLGQRVSQ
+342 SLASLAQRVRC
-353 PAGMIWAPSDY
+353 PAGMIWAPSD
-364 DDTLA
+364 DDPALA
-369 GVISGLRLTE
+369 GVVSGLRLTE

-388 RNTDPRAR
+388 SDTDPRSR
-396 GCDRILVR
+396 GCDRILVK
-404 QDGQWVVEHL
+404 QDGQWVVGHL
-414 S
+414 D